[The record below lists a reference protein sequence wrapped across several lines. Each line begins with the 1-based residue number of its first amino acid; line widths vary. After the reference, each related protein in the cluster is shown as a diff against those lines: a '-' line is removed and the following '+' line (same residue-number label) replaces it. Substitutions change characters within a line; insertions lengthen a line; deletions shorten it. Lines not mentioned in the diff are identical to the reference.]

1 MAKVVNPTLI
11 ISKRLG
17 FGASDTNGV
26 FSSSEVPSI
35 STEDATGDVYDVLRT
50 SVTDVSY
57 Q

>member
-35 STEDATGDVYDVLRT
+35 STEDATGDVLRT